1 LETIMREFRIVIA
14 AATLAAVV
22 HAVPANA
29 TAYSSDQS
37 DLWWIPGEPGWGIQ
51 FVQRGALIFATMFVY
66 AQNGTPTWY
75 TALLSPV
82 AAAPFA
88 EKAEASTT
96 R

>member
-1 LETIMREFRIVIA
+1 MREFRIVIA

-37 DLWWIPGEPGWGIQ
+37 DLWWIPASPA
-51 FVQRGALIFATMFVY
+51 GASSSSSA
-66 AQNGTPTWY
+66 G
-75 TALLSPV
+75 
-82 AAAPFA
+82 
-88 EKAEASTT
+88 